1 LPTKPRKRRR
11 RGPVEFQG
19 ERKTKLPFPINL
31 IFNVKAFY
39 FLFIIVMIV
48 SMAAVGLG
56 VTQGSQNP
64 APPPI
69 IDITPT
75 PQVSAP
81 AKIFASTAPVID
93 GSQPYVATLKTNKGD
108 ISIKLATDTPQT
120 VNSFAFLAA
129 KGYYDNSAFFYIDH
143 QYWAQGGDSGCL
155 SDGTTTCTGTG
166 DAGYKIPVETT
177 SAKHVKWAVV
187 APLIQGS
194 QDVSGGQF
202 RILFTDDSRLDG
214 TETIFGTVVA
224 GQAILE
230 QQPDLRLCSA
240 LTQIVTGCDKD
251 LSSALIIQHV
261 VVAPAS

>member
-19 ERKTKLPFPINL
+19 ERKSKLPFPVNL
-31 IFNVKAFY
+31 LFNVKAFY
-39 FLFIIVMIV
+39 FLFIVVMIV

-64 APPPI
+64 TPPPI
-69 IDITPT
+69 IDLTPT
-75 PQVSAP
+75 PQVSAA
-81 AKIFASTAPVID
+81 AKIFASPAPVID
-93 GSQPYVATLKTNKGD
+93 ASQPYVATITTNKGD
-108 ISIKLATDTPQT
+108 ISIKLAKDTPLT

-129 KGYYDNSAFFYIDH
+129 KGYYDNTAFFYIDH
-143 QYWAQGGDSGCL
+143 QFWAQGGDYGCL
-155 SDGTTTCTGTG
+155 PDGTTTCTGTG

-187 APLIQGS
+187 APLVQGTE
-194 QDVSGGQF
+194 DVSGGQF

-230 QQPDLRLCSA
+230 QQPDMRLCSA
-240 LTQIVTGCDKD
+240 LTQTVPGCDKD
-251 LSSALIIQHV
+251 LSNALIIQHV

>member
-1 LPTKPRKRRR
+1 M
-11 RGPVEFQG
+11 
-19 ERKTKLPFPINL
+19 

-39 FLFIIVMIV
+39 FVFIVVMIV

-64 APPPI
+64 VPPPF
-69 IDITPT
+69 IDLTPT
-75 PQVSAP
+75 PQVSAA
-81 AKIFASTAPVID
+81 AKIFASPAPVID
-93 GSQPYVATLKTNKGD
+93 ASQRYVATLKTNKGD

-129 KGYYDNSAFFYIDH
+129 KGYYDNTAFFYIDH
-143 QYWAQGGDSGCL
+143 QYLAQTGDSGCL

-177 SAKHVKWAVV
+177 SAKHVQWAVV
-187 APLIQGS
+187 APLVQGT

-224 GQAILE
+224 GQSILE
-230 QQPDLRLCSA
+230 QQPDMRLCSA
-240 LTQIVTGCDKD
+240 LTQTVVGCDKD
-251 LSSALIIQHV
+251 LSTALIIQHV

>member
-1 LPTKPRKRRR
+1 M
-11 RGPVEFQG
+11 
-19 ERKTKLPFPINL
+19 

-39 FLFIIVMIV
+39 FVFIVVMIV

-64 APPPI
+64 VPPPF
-69 IDITPT
+69 IDLTPT
-75 PQVSAP
+75 PQVSAA
-81 AKIFASTAPVID
+81 AKIFASPAPVID
-93 GSQPYVATLKTNKGD
+93 ASQRYVATLKTNKGD

-129 KGYYDNSAFFYIDH
+129 KGYYDNTAFFYIDH
-143 QYWAQGGDSGCL
+143 QYLAQTGDSGCL

-177 SAKHVKWAVV
+177 SAKHVQWAVV
-187 APLIQGS
+187 APLVQGT

-214 TETIFGTVVA
+214 TETVFGTVVA
-224 GQAILE
+224 GQSILE
-230 QQPDLRLCSA
+230 QQPDMRLCSA
-240 LTQIVTGCDKD
+240 LTQTVVGCDKD
-251 LSSALIIQHV
+251 LSTALIIQHV

>member
-19 ERKTKLPFPINL
+19 ERKSKLPFPVNL
-31 IFNVKAFY
+31 LFNVKAFY
-39 FLFIIVMIV
+39 FLFIVVMIV

-64 APPPI
+64 PPPPI

-75 PQVSAP
+75 PQVSAA

-93 GSQPYVATLKTNKGD
+93 ASQPYVATLKTNKGD

-129 KGYYDNSAFFYIDH
+129 KGYYDNSAFFYIER

-187 APLIQGS
+187 APLVQGT

-202 RILFTDDSRLDG
+202 RILFTDDPRLDG

-251 LSSALIIQHV
+251 LSNALIIQHV